1 MTEIWCRLCRIYPEI
16 AKARQHPGQRELADC
31 DAYIVGTNNVE
42 LCAVRD
48 HEKTEGHEA
57 ERQAAFAE
65 DTPHETPIYRSI
77 RVLQQEDNA
86 KMCKLF
92 NSAYCLYKEER
103 PFTEFPGLLKFQS
116 TQGISLGE
124 TYNNDMACWKFTES
138 IAKIFESNLRK
149 SLAAKQP
156 GSYVSIMFDGT
167 SGKSLSERQC
177 ICLKYMG
184 NGIPKTKF
192 IG

>member
-16 AKARQHPGQRELADC
+16 AKARQHPGQRQLADC
-31 DAYIVGTNNVE
+31 NAYIVGTNNVK

-57 ERQAAFAE
+57 ARQAAFAK

-77 RVLQQEDNA
+77 RVLGQLEDNA
-86 KMCKLF
+86 KMCNLF
-92 NSAYCLYKEER
+92 NSAYYLYKEQR

-124 TYNNDMACWKFTES
+124 TYNNDMACRKFTES
-138 IAKIFESNLRK
+138 KAKIFESNLRK
-149 SLAAKQP
+149 SLAAKQ

-177 ICLKYMG
+177 ISLKYMG